1 MSAGV
6 TTPHTAAQAPKIPR
20 SERHLLENERVL
32 GPLLLA
38 PAILY
43 IVLLVAFPLVLAVL
57 YSFSSATAGDP
68 RIDSWGDFVG
78 LENFRQVLND
88 GVFTKALRNTIVFTL
103 GSQLIVIVLSNILA
117 QVLIADFPGK
127 KIFRFLVMLP
137 WTTPIA
143 LSVLGWFWIFDSVYS
158 PIDWVMREVGLLG
171 PGTQFGPARNM
182 FWLGKTELAQG
193 AVLMI
198 HVWRTLP
205 LATVILLGGLT
216 SIPQDINE
224 AADIDGAGFWR
235 KLFYIRLPLL
245 LPILAIA
252 MLFSMIFTFT
262 DLSVSLVLTRGGPVN
277 DTQVLSSWAYFK
289 GIQGGNLAQG
299 AAVALFM
306 LPVLIAIA
314 IGMLRLARRGAND

>member
-1 MSAGV
+1 MSVQAT
-6 TTPHTAAQAPKIPR
+6 TTPITTTPKVPR
-20 SERHLLENERVL
+20 GERHLFEDEKVL
-32 GPLLLA
+32 GPLMLA

-43 IVLLVAFPLVLAVL
+43 IVALVGFPLVLAVL
-57 YSFSSATAGDP
+57 YAFSSATAGNP
-68 RIDSWGDFVG
+68 RIDSFDDFVG
-78 LENFRQVLND
+78 LKNFRQVLND

-103 GSQLIVIVLSNILA
+103 VSQAIVIVLSNILA
-117 QVLIADFPGK
+117 QVMLADFPGK
-127 KIFRFLVMLP
+127 KVFRFMVMLP

-158 PIDWVMREVGLLG
+158 PIDWFMRELNLLG
-171 PGTQFGPARNM
+171 PGTIFGPARNM
-182 FWLGKTELAQG
+182 YWLGETELARG
-193 AVLMI
+193 AVILI

-205 LATVILLGGLT
+205 LATIILLGGLT
-216 SIPQDINE
+216 SIPKDITE

-262 DLSVSLVLTRGGPVN
+262 DLTVSLVLTRGGPVN

-314 IGMLRLARRGAND
+314 IAMLRLAKRGAND

>member
-1 MSAGV
+1 MSVQAT
-6 TTPHTAAQAPKIPR
+6 TTPITTTPKVPR
-20 SERHLLENERVL
+20 GERHLFEDEKVL
-32 GPLLLA
+32 GPLMLA

-43 IVLLVAFPLVLAVL
+43 IVALVGFPLVLAVL
-57 YSFSSATAGDP
+57 YAFSSATAGNP
-68 RIDSWGDFVG
+68 RIDSFDDFVG
-78 LENFRQVLND
+78 LKNFRQVLND
-88 GVFTKALRNTIVFTL
+88 GVFTKALRNTVMFTL
-103 GSQLIVIVLSNILA
+103 VSQAIVIVLSNILA
-117 QVLIADFPGK
+117 QVMLADFPGK
-127 KIFRFLVMLP
+127 KIFRFMVMLP

-158 PIDWVMREVGLLG
+158 PIDWFMRELNLLG
-171 PGTQFGPARNM
+171 PGTIFGPARNM
-182 FWLGKTELAQG
+182 YWLGETELARG
-193 AVLMI
+193 AVILI

-205 LATVILLGGLT
+205 LATIILLGGLT
-216 SIPQDINE
+216 SIPKDITE

-262 DLSVSLVLTRGGPVN
+262 DLTVSLVLTRGGPVN

-299 AAVALFM
+299 AAIALFM

-314 IGMLRLARRGAND
+314 IAMLRLARRGAND

>member
-1 MSAGV
+1 MSAVASGNR
-6 TTPHTAAQAPKIPR
+6 KR
-20 SERHLLENERVL
+20 FLLENERVL
-32 GPLLLA
+32 GPLMLA
-38 PAILY
+38 PAVLY
-43 IVLLVAFPLVLAVL
+43 IVLLVGFPLVLAVL
-57 YSFSSATAGDP
+57 YAFSDVTAGDP
-68 RIDSWGDFVG
+68 RIDSWSDFIG
-78 LENFRQVLND
+78 FRNFSQVWND

-103 GSQLIVIVLSNILA
+103 GSQIIVIILSNILA
-117 QVLIADFPGK
+117 QVLLADFPGK

-158 PIDWVMREVGLLG
+158 PIDFVLRELGLLG

-193 AVLMI
+193 AVMMI

-235 KLFYIRLPLL
+235 KLFMIRLPLL
-245 LPILAIA
+245 LPIMAIA

-262 DLSVSLVLTRGGPVN
+262 DLTVPLVLTRGGPVN
-277 DTQVLSSWAYFK
+277 DTQMISSWAYFK

-306 LPVLIAIA
+306 LPVLVAFA
-314 IGMLRLARRGAND
+314 IGMLKLARRGSRD

>member
-1 MSAGV
+1 MSA
-6 TTPHTAAQAPKIPR
+6 QATSSPGTMRPKIPR
-20 SERHLLENERVL
+20 GERHLLENEKVL

-38 PAILY
+38 PAIVY
-43 IVLLVAFPLVLAVL
+43 IVALVAFPLVLAVL
-57 YSFSSATAGDP
+57 YAFSSATAGDP
-68 RIDSWGDFVG
+68 RINGMDDFVG
-78 LENFRQVLND
+78 LKNFRQVLND
-88 GVFTKALRNTIVFTL
+88 GVFTKSLRNTVVFTL
-103 GSQLIVIVLSNILA
+103 VSQAIVVVLSNILA
-117 QVLIADFPGK
+117 QVMLADFPGK

-158 PIDWVMREVGLLG
+158 PIDWFMRELNLLG
-171 PGTQFGPARNM
+171 PGTIFGPARNM
-182 FWLGKTELAQG
+182 FWLGETELARG
-193 AVLMI
+193 AVIMI

-205 LATVILLGGLT
+205 LATIILLGGLT

-262 DLSVSLVLTRGGPVN
+262 DLSVTLVLTRGGPVN

-314 IGMLRLARRGAND
+314 IAMLRLARRGAND

>member
-1 MSAGV
+1 M
-6 TTPHTAAQAPKIPR
+6 TARTASPSVAKAPR
-20 SERHLLENERVL
+20 EERYTFDNERVL
-32 GPLLLA
+32 GPLMLA
-38 PAILY
+38 PAIIY
-43 IVLLVAFPLVLAVL
+43 IVALVGFPLVLAVL
-57 YSFSSATAGDP
+57 YAFSTATAGDP
-68 RIDSWGDFVG
+68 RIDSWDDFVG
-78 LENFRQVLND
+78 LRNFRAVLND
-88 GVFTKALRNTIVFTL
+88 GVFTKALRNTIFFTL
-103 GSQLIVIVLSNILA
+103 ASQAIVIVLANILS
-117 QVLIADFPGK
+117 QIMLADFPGK

-158 PIDWVMREVGLLG
+158 PIDWLMRQMNLLG
-171 PGTQFGPARNM
+171 PGTMFGPARNM
-182 FWLGKTELAQG
+182 YWLGETELAQG

-216 SIPQDINE
+216 SIPNDINE

-245 LPILAIA
+245 LPIMAIA

-262 DLSVSLVLTRGGPVN
+262 DLTVSLVLTRGGPVN

-289 GIQGGNLAQG
+289 GIQGGNLSQG

>member
-1 MSAGV
+1 MSAPATTTTV
-6 TTPHTAAQAPKIPR
+6 TSAPKIPR
-20 SERHLLENERVL
+20 GERHLLEDEKVL

-38 PAILY
+38 PAIVY
-43 IVLLVAFPLVLAVL
+43 IVALVGFPLVLAVL
-57 YSFSSATAGDP
+57 YAFSSATAGDP
-68 RIDSWGDFVG
+68 RLDSVNDFVG
-78 LENFRQVLND
+78 LKNFRQVLND
-88 GVFTKALRNTIVFTL
+88 TVFTKALRNTIVFTL
-103 GSQLIVIVLSNILA
+103 VSQAIVIVLSNILA
-117 QVLIADFPGK
+117 QVMAADFPGK

-158 PIDWVMREVGLLG
+158 PIDWLMREMNLLG
-171 PGTQFGPARNM
+171 PGTTFGPARNM
-182 FWLGKTELAQG
+182 YWLGETELARG
-193 AVLMI
+193 AVIMI

-205 LATVILLGGLT
+205 LATIILLGGLT

-224 AADIDGAGFWR
+224 AADMDGAGFWR

-262 DLSVSLVLTRGGPVN
+262 DLTVSLVLTRGGPVN

-314 IGMLRLARRGAND
+314 IAMLRLARRGAND